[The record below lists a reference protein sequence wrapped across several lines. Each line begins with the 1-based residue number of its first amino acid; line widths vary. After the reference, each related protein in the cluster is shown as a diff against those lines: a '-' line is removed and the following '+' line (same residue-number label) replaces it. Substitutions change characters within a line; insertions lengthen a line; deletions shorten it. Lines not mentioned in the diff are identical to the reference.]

1 MLTGYW
7 LLPIIPLSPPLE
19 KGELL
24 PRAQNSLHFVGQG
37 FSLATSRPK
46 GLPYRNDIFRCKQ
59 YYAPLKRYKKGR
71 SMKTKVAVIGATG
84 YTGLELLRFVLHH
97 PEVEV
102 TALTSQKYAGIE
114 IDRVVPT
121 LMNHLQ
127 LKCEELSFPQISKR
141 ADFIFTAV
149 PHKTAMETVPL
160 FYKEGKRVVDLSADF
175 RFKDAGVYE
184 NWYQKHTA
192 ADLLPESVYGLPELH
207 REKIRSAKI
216 VGNPGCYPTGA
227 LIGLIPLIKNGI
239 IFFENIVIDSKS
251 GVSGAGRDAI
261 LESLFCEVNEG
272 VKAYKIFAHRH
283 TPEIDQELS
292 RIAQKEMNVTFVP
305 HLIPMDRGI
314 LSTLYVRLTKKMKT
328 EELLHAIE
336 SFYQGQPF
344 IRTYPKGKL
353 PSTKDVRGSNFCG
366 IGVTVSES
374 DDRAVV
380 VTAIDNLVKGAS
392 GEAVQNMNIMLGF
405 PETMGL
411 DVLPIFP

>member
-1 MLTGYW
+1 
-7 LLPIIPLSPPLE
+7 
-19 KGELL
+19 
-24 PRAQNSLHFVGQG
+24 
-37 FSLATSRPK
+37 
-46 GLPYRNDIFRCKQ
+46 
-59 YYAPLKRYKKGR
+59 
-71 SMKTKVAVIGATG
+71 MKTKVGIIGATG
-84 YTGLELLRFVLHH
+84 YTGVELLRLLLHH
-97 PEVEV
+97 PEAEV
-102 TALTSQKYAGIE
+102 TALTSQKYAGIP
-114 IDRVVPT
+114 IDQVFPS
-121 LMNHLQ
+121 LMKHLQ
-127 LKCEELSFPQISKR
+127 LKCEELNVDQISKK

-149 PHKTAMETVPL
+149 PHKTAMEVVPL
-160 FYKEGKRVVDLSADF
+160 FHRQGKRVVDLSADF
-175 RFKDAGVYE
+175 RFRNAAIYE
-184 NWYQKHTA
+184 KWYQKHTS

-207 REKIRSAKI
+207 REKIRNAKI

-227 LIGLIPLIKNGI
+227 LIGLIPLVKRGMISV
-239 IFFENIVIDSKS
+239 ENIVIDSKS
-251 GVSGAGRDAI
+251 GVSGAGRDVV

-292 RIAQKEMNVTFVP
+292 QLAQKEINVTFVP

-328 EELLHAIE
+328 EDLLHAVE
-336 SFYQGQPF
+336 DFYQGEPF
-344 IRTYPKGKL
+344 VRVYPKGKL
-353 PSTKDVRGSNFCG
+353 PNTKDVRSSNFCG

-411 DVLPIFP
+411 DGLPLFP

>member
-1 MLTGYW
+1 
-7 LLPIIPLSPPLE
+7 
-19 KGELL
+19 
-24 PRAQNSLHFVGQG
+24 
-37 FSLATSRPK
+37 
-46 GLPYRNDIFRCKQ
+46 
-59 YYAPLKRYKKGR
+59 
-71 SMKTKVAVIGATG
+71 MKTKVGIIGATG
-84 YTGLELLRFVLHH
+84 YTGVELLRVLLHH
-97 PEVEV
+97 PQVEV
-102 TALTSQKYAGIE
+102 AALTSQKYAGMP
-114 IDRVVPT
+114 IDQVFPS
-121 LMNHLQ
+121 LMKHLP
-127 LKCEELSFPQISKR
+127 LKCEELNVDQISKKT
-141 ADFIFTAV
+141 DFVFTAV
-149 PHKTAMETVPL
+149 PHKTAMEVVPL
-160 FYKEGKRVVDLSADF
+160 FHRQGKRIVDLSADF
-175 RFKDAGVYE
+175 RFRNAAIYE
-184 NWYQKHTA
+184 KWYQKHTS

-207 REKIRSAKI
+207 REEIRNARI

-227 LIGLIPLIKNGI
+227 LLGLIPLVKKGMISA
-239 IFFENIVIDSKS
+239 EHIVVDSKS
-251 GVSGAGRDAI
+251 GVSGAGRDVV

-292 RIAQKEMNVTFVP
+292 RLAQKEMNVTFVP
-305 HLIPMDRGI
+305 HLIPVDRGI
-314 LSTLYVRLTKKMKT
+314 LSTLYVHLTKKMKT

-336 SFYQGQPF
+336 DFYQGEPF

-411 DVLPIFP
+411 DVLPLFP